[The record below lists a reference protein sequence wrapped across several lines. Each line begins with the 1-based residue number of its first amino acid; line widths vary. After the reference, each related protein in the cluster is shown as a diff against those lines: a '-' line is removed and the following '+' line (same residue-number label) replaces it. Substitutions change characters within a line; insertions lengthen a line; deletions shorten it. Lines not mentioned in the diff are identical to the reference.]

1 MRSQRLKSFGYV
13 RRTTD
18 AVMRQ
23 AVRVTC
29 ALGVLLLSFL
39 ALYIWSVNNTIAS
52 SLASETTVEERI
64 AVQAEI
70 AQMEA
75 DLLHTVGG
83 GWSLEDR
90 AREEGLV
97 VFGPP
102 QFLTREV
109 AVARADF

>member
-1 MRSQRLKSFGYV
+1 MRCSV
-13 RRTTD
+13 R
-18 AVMRQ
+18 A
-23 AVRVTC
+23 AC

-52 SLASETTVEERI
+52 SIALEARGKERI

-70 AQMEA
+70 AQMET
-75 DLLHTVGG
+75 DLLHTVAGG
-83 GWSLEDR
+83 SLEDR
-90 AREEGLV
+90 AREQGLI